1 MLIYIASKFSERDPD
16 LEWTISCRDSLTGI
30 FIHRP
35 LRLFQY
41 VWQCYTHQSFI
52 LPSPTPCISEITSR
66 HKGFSLRKCWDVGM
80 KKCILSKYFFSQ
92 GFHLFRVIF
101 NRKFICLKMF
111 LFFMLMVKYF
121 EIIILSISQKKLKKN
136 LFKKL
141 SNAQG
146 SFLNFWQGILKS
158 MKYHFLII
166 SIDFS
171 NCLIKSVG
179 LLKWNPV
186 LMLPQK

>member
-66 HKGFSLRKCWDVGM
+66 HKEFSLRKCWDVGM

-92 GFHLFRVIF
+92 GFHLFHIIF
-101 NRKFICLKMF
+101 NRKCICLKMF
-111 LFFMLMVKYF
+111 LLFVLMVKYF
-121 EIIILSISQKKLKKN
+121 EIRKKLKKN
-136 LFKKL
+136 LSKKL
-141 SNAQG
+141 SNVQG
-146 SFLNFWQGILKS
+146 SFLNFRQRTLKS
-158 MKYHFLII
+158 IKYFLVV
-166 SIDFS
+166 SIDCL
-171 NCLIKSVG
+171 NCLIKSIS
-179 LLKWNPV
+179 LLK
-186 LMLPQK
+186 